1 MNVKSLLIAITL
13 MASNFSLIY
22 SQENSMNTLKIT
34 KEFGAYDIPADWIE
48 VDKFPG
54 LAWNFWYSQKDE
66 NSEAPDWTHIS
77 VSFSRNPFKIDE
89 NEKFKEAILG
99 QLLRQFMQADP
110 TQKPEITNFAETTTK
125 QNYLLFIFTI
135 RHYEIKLDKK
145 VTSIQYY
152 IVGDEKHTVLYLTAF
167 DEEKILPA
175 IEAAEII
182 TNSFEWE
189 DY

>member
-1 MNVKSLLIAITL
+1 MD
-13 MASNFSLIY
+13 
-22 SQENSMNTLKIT
+22 TLKIT
-34 KEFGAYDIPADWIE
+34 KEFGTYDTPSDWIE

-66 NSEAPDWTHIS
+66 NIEAPDWTHIR
-77 VSFSRNPFKIDE
+77 VSFSRNPFKMEDHE
-89 NEKFKEAILG
+89 NFKEAILG
-99 QLLRQFMQADP
+99 QLLRQFIQAGP
-110 TQKPEITNFAETTTK
+110 TQKPEITNFTETMTTK
-125 QNYLLFIFTI
+125 NYLVFIFTI
-135 RHYEIKLDKK
+135 EHYETKLDKK

-152 IVGDEKHTVLYLTAF
+152 IIGDEKHAVLYLTVF

-182 TNSFEWE
+182 TNSFEWI